1 MVTENNDT
9 EHTHIVYS
17 VEKSHELT
25 LTKIGT
31 ALADN
36 QGGYVFNVNPQLS
49 AGDILLYRKES
60 LKRE

>member
-17 VEKSHELT
+17 VEKNHELT